1 MLTRTRT
8 IIACVA
14 AASALGLAGTT
25 ALATTATTWTVTPGG
40 IVTGTAGK
48 TVTTDTTTGA
58 QVICT
63 SSSVAATLR
72 SGTGRKNP
80 LGQITA
86 VAYNS
91 CTFSGVGTSITSSAS
106 STSPWLLLGGTYS
119 SGVTHGRIGKMQGS
133 FSITSS
139 FGTCSGTFAGT
150 SATTPGYVK
159 ASYHNST
166 GVLTTG
172 GGNLHAWN
180 VTGACLGHINTG
192 DPLTFV
198 GRYAVSPA
206 QTITSP

>member
-14 AASALGLAGTT
+14 AALALGLGGAT
-25 ALATTATTWTVTPGG
+25 ALATTAITWTVTPGG
-40 IVTGTAGK
+40 TVTGTAGK
-48 TVTTDTTTGA
+48 TVTRDTTTGA

-63 SSSVAATLR
+63 SSSVATTLKR
-72 SGTGRKNP
+72 GAGRKNP

-86 VAYNS
+86 VAYNN

-106 STSPWLLLGGTYS
+106 STNPWLLRGATYS
-119 SGVTHGRIGKMQGS
+119 SGVTHGRIGNIQGS
-133 FSITSS
+133 FSITST
-139 FGTCSGTFAGT
+139 FGTCSGAFAGT
-150 SATTPGYVK
+150 NATTPGYVK
-159 ASYHNST
+159 VTYNNST

-192 DPLTFV
+192 DPLTVV
-198 GRYAVSPA
+198 GHFAISPA